1 MSSKFKHV
9 LKPHSS
15 VLHDG
20 LIISL
25 LSELIVIAN
34 KDFVDAKPSIGRAV
48 AERLRLS
55 TSG

>member
-1 MSSKFKHV
+1 MSPKFKHV
-9 LKPHSS
+9 LKPHAS